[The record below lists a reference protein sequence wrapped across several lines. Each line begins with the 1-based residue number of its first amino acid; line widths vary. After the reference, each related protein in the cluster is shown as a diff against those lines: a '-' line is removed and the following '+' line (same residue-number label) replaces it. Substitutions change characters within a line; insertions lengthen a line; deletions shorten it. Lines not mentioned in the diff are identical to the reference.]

1 MASGQ
6 RKWTGYFGDFPS
18 GEVGIARQQDR
29 REALG
34 GLSITPK
41 VVSIDSDGTEILATG
56 HGLYR
61 KFFYGKKAV
70 AEKRGPI
77 DYMSRWASDTNRCQ
91 ILSLDRFSYEV
102 VHDVVITR
110 PSSPASL
117 LMLWC
122 GWDSVEKCVVAVHY
136 SLSTS
141 KFYKCFSSNPTFL
154 IELYEI
160 PYNPPYTRVFMNVR
174 SKYDNNGNYDLYLF
188 YYYLYRDHADYD
200 CVLECCHVDA
210 GGYQSVTVMEMIS
223 GSLTSIFDSIGWSI
237 GTPFSEISGQSV
249 NEILLGGR
257 YMTYE
262 VDPNVATGGFD
273 YSSGASVT
281 LSTNGTRVFR
291 PYPWTMI
298 GDNLLYTAQG
308 NGIEKAFLAPPRSPN
323 SGTLLGT
330 STWTPGLPTITGN
343 ATRFQNSVYLPVN
356 KMVYCLG
363 QHSIDTGR
371 VFDDTLTK
379 TLYYVSS
386 PDLRWTGVS
395 RTVKAL

>member
-70 AEKRGPI
+70 TEKRGPV
-77 DYMSRWASDTNRCQ
+77 DYMSRWTYETNRHQ
-91 ILSLDRFSYEV
+91 ILALDRFSSEV
-102 VHDVVITR
+102 IYDAVISK

-122 GWDSVEKCVVAVHY
+122 GWDSVEKCAVMVYY
-136 SLSTS
+136 SSG
-141 KFYKCFSSNPTFL
+141 KFYKCLSNNPTFL
-154 IELYEI
+154 IELYEV
-160 PYNPPYTRVFMNVR
+160 PYNPPYTIRYMNVR
-174 SKYDNNGNYDLYLF
+174 SKYDSSGNYDLYLF
-188 YYYLYRDHADYD
+188 YYYLYRNAEDYD
-200 CVLECCHVDA
+200 CALECCHVDA

-223 GSLTSIFDSIGWSI
+223 GSLTSIFDSIGWTV
-237 GTPFSEISGQSV
+237 GMPFDEESGGSV
-249 NEILLGGR
+249 SEILLGGR
-257 YMTYE
+257 LVIYE
-262 VDPNVATGGFD
+262 VDPNIATGYFD
-273 YSSGASVT
+273 YSSGSSVA
-281 LSTNGTRVFR
+281 LNTNGTRVML
-291 PYPWTMI
+291 PYSYTMI
-298 GDNLLYTAQG
+298 GDNLLYYVAG
-308 NGIEKAFLAPPRSPN
+308 NGVGKAFLAPPRSPN

-363 QHSIDTGR
+363 QYSIDTGR

-386 PDLRWTGVS
+386 PDLQWTGVS